1 VRNPNAP
8 RIEFFTSDTLA
19 VAPGSPVSLYWSTRG
34 TNGAVIYRI
43 DETGTRNQLWN
54 VAPDGSLTVPT
65 RRSDRGEVRFVLSV
79 GDGEQQVEQELI
91 LPLSCPDPWFFL
103 PAPETCPDG
112 PSQATAL
119 IEEQFERGRM
129 VYVENNDRVYALF
142 NDGRTPA
149 WLGFDDRYDP
159 SRDPES
165 ETSFVPPPPLVQPL
179 RILGFVWRGNDVVRN
194 RLGLGLQPESAYEG
208 FIQTGSAPDG
218 SESLFISSADGTVL
232 LLLPGGDAWQ
242 LITPPSL

>member
-19 VAPGSPVSLYWSTRG
+19 VAPGSPVNLYWSTRG
-34 TNGAVIYRI
+34 TTGAVVYRL
-43 DETGTRNQLWN
+43 DDSGARNQLWN

-91 LPLSCPDPWFFL
+91 IPLSCPDPWFFL
-103 PAPETCPDG
+103 PAPPDCPEG
-112 PSQATAL
+112 PGQATTL

-129 VYVENNDRVYALF
+129 LYVENNDRVYALF

-149 WLGFDDRYDP
+149 WVGFDNRYDP
-159 SRDPES
+159 SVHPES
-165 ETSFVPPPPLVQPL
+165 EPSFSPPPPLVQPL
-179 RILGFVWRGNDVVRN
+179 RILGFVWRGSDVVRN
-194 RLGLGLQPESAYEG
+194 RLGLGLQPEFAYEG
-208 FIQTGSAPDG
+208 FIQTAAAPDG
-218 SESLFISSADGTVL
+218 SDSLYVSSADGTVL
-232 LLLPGGDAWQ
+232 LLLPGGVAWQ
-242 LITPPSL
+242 IITPP